1 MANNTQNPLSAYFR
15 APKLY
20 TSIPSAGQYYTPDV
34 CEVPENG
41 ELPIFAMTAKDEMI
55 MKNPDALLNG
65 EAVAQVIQSCVPNVK
80 NARKMLSSDIDVLLI
95 AIQGATF
102 GDDIE
107 VSASCPECET
117 SASGVASVS
126 DALATMGSL
135 EDLYSVKHGDNL
147 EIKVRPFTYASTIKA
162 GITNFQSTRS
172 LQALADIPDEMER
185 LRLFNDNFKEI
196 SALNFELIAD
206 SIHSITILSE
216 NIDVNDRNQI
226 AEFLDNAD
234 NSVGKAIEDQ
244 IQKINESGINTQ
256 MQLEC
261 ENTEC
266 SGREGDEA
274 FKFVSKV
281 NFDPVNFFTAS

>member
-20 TSIPSAGQYYTPDV
+20 TGIPSAGKYYTPDV
-34 CEVPENG
+34 CEVPDSG

-95 AIQGATF
+95 AIQGATY
-102 GDDIE
+102 GDDID
-107 VSASCPECET
+107 VSAPCPKCEQPCT
-117 SASGVASVS
+117 GTASVN
-126 DALATMGSL
+126 DALTTMGIL
-135 EDLYSVKHGDNL
+135 DDLYSVKHGDEL
-147 EIKVRPFTYASTIKA
+147 VIKVKPFTYASTIKA

-185 LRLFNDNFKEI
+185 LKLFNENFKEI

-206 SIHSITILSE
+206 SIHSIKIVDQ
-216 NIDVNDRNQI
+216 DVDVTDRNQI

-234 NSVGKAIEDQ
+234 SSVGKAVEET

-261 ENTEC
+261 EAEEC
-266 SGREGDEA
+266 KENGET